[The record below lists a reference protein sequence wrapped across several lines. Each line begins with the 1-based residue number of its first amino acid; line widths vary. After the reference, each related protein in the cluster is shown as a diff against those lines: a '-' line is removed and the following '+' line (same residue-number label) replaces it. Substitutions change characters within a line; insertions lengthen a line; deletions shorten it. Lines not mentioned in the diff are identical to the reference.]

1 MTTGAEMPD
10 SPTVTAERFIP
21 DLLPLV
27 RPIAGL
33 KIDPRNARKHPSS
46 NLDSVKQSLLTSGQV
61 KPIVVVAD
69 GTIIAGNGLVLAA
82 QALGWMKIAAVTYP
96 DAKTARRYA
105 LADNRTAELAEWDDD
120 MLADEMK
127 LLLDDGVDLT
137 DDGWAADEI
146 AKLTGSGAGGD
157 CGDPEPQ
164 IDRAEELRKKWGV
177 ERGQVW
183 TLGAHRLMCGDS
195 TKAEDVARLLGGTR
209 VPLTFTSPPY
219 GVGIDYGVFDDTL
232 VNVRKTIAALATVL
246 ANVTADGGYAV
257 VNFGDIISAREALGT
272 EEVCE
277 YPMAV
282 EYWGPFR
289 DAGWLLHTRRVW
301 AKPHA
306 RVAAPWCASSNRA
319 ATDWEHVWTWKRP
332 GRGLNERR
340 EPSYLGVWDT
350 SHGEGVAIGKDR
362 FGAGMPVVLA
372 HWVLEVYS
380 NGADAVFE
388 PFDGTGTTIIAAE
401 QLGRRCYAME
411 IDPRYVAVA
420 LQRWVDATGGT
431 PRKEGA

>member
-195 TKAEDVARLLGGTR
+195 TKAEDVARLMDSARPALMVTD
-209 VPLTFTSPPY
+209 PPY
-219 GVGIDYGVFDDTL
+219 GIAYDPEWRDEVRPGNTSGGHVAGDDRADWSDAYRHFSGAVAYVWHSPATAHIFRDSLVTCGFDVRAQVVWKKPYATLTRGDYHPQHEVCW
-232 VNVRKTIAALATVL
+232 
-246 ANVTADGGYAV
+246 YAV
-257 VNFGDIISAREALGT
+257 R
-272 EEVCE
+272 
-277 YPMAV
+277 
-282 EYWGPFR
+282 
-289 DAGWLLHTRRVW
+289 
-301 AKPHA
+301 
-306 RVAAPWCASSNRA
+306 
-319 ATDWEHVWTWKRP
+319 
-332 GRGLNERR
+332 
-340 EPSYLGVWDT
+340 
-350 SHGEGVAIGKDR
+350 HGEGSGFVGLKTETTVWDMVQPKDPYGR
-362 FGAGMPVVLA
+362 SGEDKTPHPTQKPVEAMDHPLRN
-372 HWVLEVYS
+372 HDGDVY
-380 NGADAVFE
+380 D
-388 PFDGTGTTIIAAE
+388 PFLGSGTTLIAAE
-401 QLGRRCYAME
+401 RLGRRCYAME
-411 IDPRYVAVA
+411 LDPGYVAVA
-420 LQRWVDATGGT
+420 IQRWVDATGGT